1 MISDLG
7 RLPSDAPL
15 SREAGKSGQEK
26 NRGTAVVP
34 TRVGEA
40 ESSGARQT
48 IQLKFDSG
56 PTGQLTDS
64 SEEPMPVLD
73 AIGEPNHEKI
83 FTFNPSHCIQ
93 TL

>member
-1 MISDLG
+1 MTSPEHASTQKRNRSELG
-7 RLPSDAPL
+7 KNL
-15 SREAGKSGQEK
+15 GQEK

-48 IQLKFDSG
+48 IQLEFDSG

-64 SEEPMPVLD
+64 SEEPM
-73 AIGEPNHEKI
+73 H
-83 FTFNPSHCIQ
+83 T
-93 TL
+93 